1 MASIAG
7 IFLFFPSFLSFCSFH
22 CFFNLLMRWAILLP
36 IATAAAQFTYRSLN
50 KTDEV
55 LDQTPGVSI
64 SSQSVEVYFGLGQSA
79 LLIPPVMN
87 GTNGG
92 KVLRPSFNDSD
103 YTYHNSYTDDPLFG
117 NDKVV
122 VNGFELQ
129 NFTFEDYNSP
139 LQNLDMVYVGL
150 ALSSYYS
157 EGDEI
162 SVLDS
167 LQNSGY
173 ISTRSFSLFP
183 RRSSPQNMSDAL
195 FGAVDHGRYEAP
207 LIKFKNLG
215 DYSEAL
221 DDFDYPT
228 LLMDGMSGYNF
239 SIATQHPVEITENK
253 WNFPRDYHGA
263 LENYFSSRYGFNISS
278 PEVPCSIKDSVETL
292 SFYFSGVEYRMSEAD
307 LFISIDYEGST
318 ICAFLGF
325 AEDYSGSFQIGR
337 AMFSDHYMVVD
348 YDHDEIAIAPTA
360 TKSNPETIEQ
370 IVTGIP
376 SAIPAKYYNTTT
388 PYYGTESAVH
398 VTYSMYTGS
407 QETTSSSTPTE
418 TKSGDGTKSS
428 SSKAGGNKNAG
439 GILVFISCALGALMM
454 Y

>member
-1 MASIAG
+1 
-7 IFLFFPSFLSFCSFH
+7 
-22 CFFNLLMRWAILLP
+22 MRWAILLS
-36 IATAAAQFTYRSLN
+36 IASAAAQFTYRSLN

-64 SSQSVEVYFGLGQSA
+64 GSQSVVVYFGLGQSA

-92 KVLRPSFNDSD
+92 KVTRPSFNDSD

-129 NFTFEDYNSP
+129 NFTFEDYNP
-139 LQNLDMVYVGL
+139 LLQNIDMVYVGL
-150 ALSSYYS
+150 ALSND
-157 EGDEI
+157 EDEEI
-162 SVLDS
+162 SVLHS

-183 RRSSPQNMSDAL
+183 RRSSPQYMSDAL

-215 DYSEAL
+215 DYSYAI

-239 SIATQHPVEITENK
+239 SIATQHPVKITENK
-253 WNFPRDYHGA
+253 WNFPRDYHDA
-263 LENYFSSRYGFNISS
+263 LENYFQSRYGFNITST
-278 PEVPCSIKDSVETL
+278 EVPCSIKDSVETL

-307 LFISIDYEGST
+307 LFISIEYEGSPV
-318 ICAFLGF
+318 CAFLGLREAF
-325 AEDYSGSFQIGR
+325 SDSFQIGR
-337 AMFSDHYMVVD
+337 AMFRDHYMVVD

-360 TKSNPETIEQ
+360 TKSNPATIEQ

-376 SAIPAKYYNTTT
+376 SAIPAKYYNITT
-388 PYYGTESAVH
+388 PDFYGTESAVH

>member
-1 MASIAG
+1 MACVAG
-7 IFLFFPSFLSFCSFH
+7 IFLFFPSFLFFCSFH
-22 CFFNLLMRWAILLP
+22 CFFDLLMRGAILLS

-55 LDQTPGVSI
+55 LEQSPGVSI
-64 SSQSVEVYFGLGQSA
+64 GSQSVEVYFGLGELA

-92 KVLRPSFNDSD
+92 KVTRPSFNDSD

-117 NDKVV
+117 NDKVI

-129 NFTFEDYNSP
+129 NFTFEDYSP
-139 LQNLDMVYVGL
+139 LLQNVDMVYVGL
-150 ALSSYYS
+150 ALSPYYS
-157 EGDEI
+157 GDEI

-167 LQNSGY
+167 LYNSGY

-183 RRSSPQNMSDAL
+183 RRNAPENLFDAL

-207 LIKFKNLG
+207 LIKFKNLFIP
-215 DYSEAL
+215 DYA
-221 DDFDYPT
+221 DDNYYPA
-228 LLMDGMSGYNF
+228 LLMDGISGYNF
-239 SIATQHPVEITENK
+239 LVSTQHTVKITENK
-253 WNFPRDYHGA
+253 WNFPRDYHNA
-263 LENYFSSRYGFNISS
+263 LENYFESRYGFNISS
-278 PEVPCSIKDSVETL
+278 TEVPCLIKDLAETL
-292 SFYFSGVEYRMSEAD
+292 SFYFSGVEYRMLEAD

-318 ICAFLGF
+318 MCAFLGIGGH
-325 AEDYSGSFQIGR
+325 YSDTFQVGR
-337 AMFSDHYMVVD
+337 SMFKDHYMVVD

-376 SAIPAKYYNTTT
+376 LAIPAKYYNVTT
-388 PYYGTESAVH
+388 PDYYGTESAVH

-407 QETTSSSTPTE
+407 QETTSSSTPTG
-418 TKSGDGTKSS
+418 TKSDHGTKSS
-428 SSKAGGNKNAG
+428 SSKAGGNQNAG